1 MIYLL
6 IALISV
12 EYMVTIP
19 FLKKIYISRKKYTER
34 EGAGGGEGNLLNSVL
49 EFDYQRPSQQ

>member
-34 EGAGGGEGNLLNSVL
+34 EGAGGNLLNSVL